1 MRTVKGIL
9 LGALALGFLGAATAG
24 SEAMPFAPL
33 APAVSPVQETALVCG
48 PFRCFR
54 VIRPFVYRRYYYR
67 RPVVR
72 FYYRRPF
79 VRRFF

>member
-1 MRTVKGIL
+1 MRAIKGML

-24 SEAMPFAPL
+24 SEAMPIAPL
-33 APAVSPVQETALVCG
+33 APAASHVQETALVCG

-54 VIRPFVYRRYYYR
+54 VYRRYYYR
-67 RPVVR
+67 RPIIRR

-79 VRRFF
+79 VRRFFF